1 VIEFSFFCPNCSGKV
16 HGIAIEKAS
25 ADTDEKCYS
34 CGADWEKVI
43 VDRTGEKT
51 QWLKK

>member
-1 VIEFSFFCPNCSGKV
+1 VIEFSFFCPNCEHKS
-16 HGIAIEKAS
+16 HGIVLDKTS
-25 ADTDEKCYS
+25 ADEDNDCYS
-34 CGADWEKVI
+34 CGTAWEKVI